1 MRANEYKKQQ
11 IMNKI
16 AQDNDRCEELRQ
28 QKLAL
33 LQTRRDNR
41 DEAGRNKE
49 FMQKK
54 FQVI

>member
-1 MRANEYKKQQ
+1 MRANDYKKQQ

-28 QKLAL
+28 QKLEL
-33 LQTRRDNR
+33 LQTRRNNR
-41 DEAGRNKE
+41 DEASRNKE

-54 FQVI
+54 FEVI